1 MSRIDIVRAWKD
13 AEYRRGLSAAQLAA
27 MPANPAG
34 MVDLTAEE
42 AAAIQGSGNGADTSC
57 GPKCTTNPIKPK

>member
-1 MSRIDIVRAWKD
+1 MSRIDIIRAWKD
-13 AEYRRGLSAAQLAA
+13 AAYRQSLGEAQLAA

-42 AAAIQGSGNGADTSC
+42 AAVIAGSANGADTSC
-57 GPKCTTNPIKPK
+57 GPKCTTVPVKPL